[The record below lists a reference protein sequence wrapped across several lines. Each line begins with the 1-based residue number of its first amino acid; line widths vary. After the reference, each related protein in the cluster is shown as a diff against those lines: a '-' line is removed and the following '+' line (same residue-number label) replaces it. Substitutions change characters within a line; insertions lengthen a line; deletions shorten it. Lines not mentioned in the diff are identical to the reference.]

1 MIRKFEGENFHHLL
15 ISIYINIQNSVMSKK
30 KNQLGV
36 FAMTT
41 ITMIITIRP
50 NLNQNP
56 AKALFHDVNVTGVV
70 PH

>member
-1 MIRKFEGENFHHLL
+1 
-15 ISIYINIQNSVMSKK
+15 
-30 KNQLGV
+30 
-36 FAMTT
+36 MTT